1 MHLSGDVIEV
11 KRPEEENNVE
21 EKEHEEEVDQHEIVN
36 SLKRKKL
43 SWTKPC

>member
-21 EKEHEEEVDQHEIVN
+21 EKEQEEEVDQHEICN
-36 SLKRKKL
+36 GLKRKKL
-43 SWTKPC
+43 SWT